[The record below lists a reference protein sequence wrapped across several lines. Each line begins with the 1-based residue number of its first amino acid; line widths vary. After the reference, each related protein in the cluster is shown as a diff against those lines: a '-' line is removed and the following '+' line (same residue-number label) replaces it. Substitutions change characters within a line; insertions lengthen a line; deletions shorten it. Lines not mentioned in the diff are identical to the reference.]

1 MCWFRNLGA
10 AGNYIIV
17 GVNCSL
23 GPIRSLSLERE
34 EQCCHCNYLL
44 LQPAPVTNVLIA
56 TSFESGQCLLF
67 GELHTFHYLIVR
79 NLTVN
84 PLFATAFDFWSNL
97 LLMGLRLSSLSTPLV
112 LQILRAL
119 VKGSCLCSTSCENCS
134 CNLQG
139 HDEHNYRQAR
149 KLNKLCLS

>member
-1 MCWFRNLGA
+1 M
-10 AGNYIIV
+10 
-17 GVNCSL
+17 
-23 GPIRSLSLERE
+23 RSLSLERE

-67 GELHTFHYLIVR
+67 GELDTLLYLIVR
-79 NLTVN
+79 TVLQPETVN
-84 PLFATAFDFWSNL
+84 PLFATVFDFLSNF
-97 LLMGLRLSSLSTPLV
+97 LLMGLRLSSLSTPLF
-112 LQILRAL
+112 AH
-119 VKGSCLCSTSCENCS
+119 VKGSRLCCIGCENCS